1 MPHYLPIQWVDGH
14 LRLLDQR
21 ELPARVTFIDYV
33 DPRAV
38 AEAITAMVVRG
49 RLPSGSR
56 LPMGWFWLLSVVRG
70 GRSVSYVLIWRPRAT
85 ICAAH
90 ALPR

>member
-49 RLPSGSR
+49 AHRHRDHGCLWAGSGCS
-56 LPMGWFWLLSVVRG
+56 
-70 GRSVSYVLIWRPRAT
+70 A
-85 ICAAH
+85 
-90 ALPR
+90 